1 MVTAVRIAITLLNIN
16 IPNDITKL
24 KDLKPAKCS
33 RPFSYHHCKAVQAL
47 PSHPRLHQ
55 GWSKKKKKIIRSN
68 HSTSL
73 CYIVQSKKPA
83 TIRTLT
89 ETYNF
94 FIPS

>member
-47 PSHPRLHQ
+47 PSHPWLHQ
-55 GWSKKKKKIIRSN
+55 GWSKKKKN
-68 HSTSL
+68 H
-73 CYIVQSKKPA
+73 
-83 TIRTLT
+83 
-89 ETYNF
+89 
-94 FIPS
+94 